1 MLVIYAELTAP
12 PSEVTLFRDIT
23 LHAKTFLNQEIV
35 IECLREERDFYYKW
49 LKDKCALDFVEDFVR
64 TYTVEGISLRKE
76 RGNINVN
83 RINYSNYQKI
93 ISQLNYLVIR

>member
-1 MLVIYAELTAP
+1 MLVINAELTAP

-23 LHAKTFLNQEIV
+23 LHANTFLKQEIV
-35 IECLREERDFYYKW
+35 IECSREERDFYYKW
-49 LKDKCALDFVEDFVR
+49 LKGKCALDFVEDFVK

-93 ISQLNYLVIR
+93 ISQLNYLAIG